1 MRKVLPILAFMS
13 ILFVSSFPLITSACS
28 CAELPSVEEEFE
40 RSQAVFSGKV
50 VDVREKR
57 SIKGYQTKSVLFE
70 VTNTWKGVKHS
81 IHWFDHK

>member
-1 MRKVLPILAFMS
+1 MKNIMPILVFIFII
-13 ILFVSSFPLITSACS
+13 ILFIGSFPSITSACS

-57 SIKGYQTKSVLFE
+57 SIKGYH
-70 VTNTWKGVKHS
+70 N
-81 IHWFDHK
+81 

>member
-1 MRKVLPILAFMS
+1 MRKVMPIFAIIFIS
-13 ILFVSSFPLITSACS
+13 IILLGSFPSITSACS

-57 SIKGYQTKSVLFE
+57 SIIQGIKLLMLV
-70 VTNTWKGVKHS
+70 HS
-81 IHWFDHK
+81 L